1 MLKFAISVA
10 LEVARWFA
18 ISLGVVALLN
28 LQSCIDQQQATPKQ
42 RPSVWRAA

>member
-1 MLKFAISVA
+1 MRKFAVSVL

-18 ISLGVVALLN
+18 ISMGVVALLN
-28 LQSCIDQQQATPKQ
+28 LQGYIDQQQDMPKQ